1 MRRVLCSVLL
11 LLLTAAVFS
20 AALNRNGVD
29 FVWEYNL
36 VPEDYDKAVVSK
48 NVDGDTIRIMLDGK
62 EEIIRMIGVDT
73 PETVHPSKPVE
84 FFGKEASNFTKA
96 MVPVG
101 SEVYVTYDWDPRDKY
116 NRLLAYI
123 WYKEDGKWILHNLNL
138 IANGYGFAYTS
149 FAFDDDYKQTFIEAE
164 RTARNDDRGLWKK
177 ENEGK
182 QETSTSDG
190 IAIQEVQPEG
200 SDEFVILVNNGSTT
214 VNLKGWKMISTSGNQ
229 EYVFPDV
236 TISVGGT
243 VEVHSGKNASGPLI
257 WSKGYI
263 HNNKSDGVE
272 LYSPDG
278 KLVDSERW

>member
-1 MRRVLCSVLL
+1 MRKSICVLL
-11 LLLTAAVFS
+11 LLLLTVAAFS
-20 AALNRNGVD
+20 VTLNRNGVD

-36 VPEDYDKAVVSK
+36 KPTDYDKAKVSK

-101 SEVYVTYDWDPRDKY
+101 SEVFVTYDWDPRDKY
-116 NRLLAYI
+116 DRLLAYI
-123 WYKEDGKWILHNLNL
+123 WYKVDGKWILHNLN
-138 IANGYGFAYTS
+138 IITNGYGFAYTS

-164 RTARNDDRGLWKK
+164 RTARNNDRGLWEK

-182 QETSTSDG
+182 PETSNSNG
-190 IAIQEVQPEG
+190 IAILEVQPEG
-200 SDEFVILVNNGSTT
+200 SDEFVILVNNGNSV

-236 TISVGGT
+236 SIPAGGT
-243 VEVHSGKNASGPLI
+243 SEVHSGKSASGSLV

-263 HNNKSDGVE
+263 HANKSDGVE

-278 KLVDSERW
+278 ELVDSERW